1 MNKSPVQLKK
11 SPMQLKNISIA
22 VERKQNFSA
31 VEERLWPK
39 ISSAFQ
45 EKILQYRKN
54 SPVEKI
60 ISSRVEKPLTRIRIL
75 RWQSNGTLNSGS
87 LNKALTQLNG
97 SHSHKFAVKKPRDD
111 RCFDFVIY
119 GFQGSTF
126 CGASSEPDFIQID
139 FLLKRM
145 FRFFR
150 HSRRLMYFNV
160 SQQKVTYY
168 NVFGQNRPILMRE
181 RKRKEERV
189 FFAPSDPRVA

>member
-1 MNKSPVQLKK
+1 MPLKR
-11 SPMQLKNISIA
+11 ISIA

-31 VEERLWPK
+31 VEDRLWPK

-87 LNKALTQLNG
+87 LNNKALTQLNG
-97 SHSHKFAVKKPRDD
+97 SHSHKFAVKKTRDD

-139 FLLKRM
+139 FLLKCM
-145 FRFFR
+145 FRFFVIR
-150 HSRRLMYFNV
+150 DKCRILTFRDKTWHILTFRDKKLH
-160 SQQKVTYY
+160 
-168 NVFGQNRPILMRE
+168 ILMRE
-181 RKRKEERV
+181 MKGKEEILEIG
-189 FFAPSDPRVA
+189 